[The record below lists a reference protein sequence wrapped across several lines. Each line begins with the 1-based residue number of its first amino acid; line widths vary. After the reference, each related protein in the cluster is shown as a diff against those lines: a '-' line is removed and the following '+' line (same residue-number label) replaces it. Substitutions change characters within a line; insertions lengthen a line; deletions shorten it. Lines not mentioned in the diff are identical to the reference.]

1 MDALGRLY
9 RSLVWRSYHR
19 WPLVASELRRWWLRV
34 RHPHVDFRFEGPVYL
49 GPGFSLHA
57 PDPCTF
63 AVGPGVEFRRGF
75 RCELSQGAEFRVGAG
90 SVFAYNTIVQC
101 STTIAVGARCAFGQ
115 AAMLVDGSHRFRD
128 LDRPM
133 LAQGYDFRPLCIG
146 DDVMVSAKCTVIADL
161 GDRAFVA
168 ANSVVTQPV
177 PAFCL
182 AAGVPATIRDYFGPP
197 GGEPDELVA
206 AAP

>member
-1 MDALGRLY
+1 MIGLAIALT
-9 RSLVWRSYHR
+9 V
-19 WPLVASELRRWWLRV
+19 VAAAAPAGTISPRPAPPSAGAFPILELRQYTLHDGKRDTLI
-34 RHPHVDFRFEGPVYL
+34 DLFEREFIEPQEVL
-49 GPGFSLHA
+49 GMKVIG
-57 PDPCTF
+57 T
-63 AVGPGVEFRRGF
+63 
-75 RCELSQGAEFRVGAG
+75 
-90 SVFAYNTIVQC
+90 
-101 STTIAVGARCAFGQ
+101 
-115 AAMLVDGSHRFRD
+115 FRD

-133 LAQGYDFRPLCIG
+133 LAQGYDFRPLRIG

>member
-1 MDALGRLY
+1 MDALRRLY

-19 WPLVASELRRWWLRV
+19 WPLLASELRRWWLRCAAA
-34 RHPHVDFRFEGPVYL
+34 HVDFRFEGPVYL

-63 AVGPGVEFRRGF
+63 AVGPGSSSGAGSAASCLR
-75 RCELSQGAEFRVGAG
+75 GAEFGRRRQRVRL
-90 SVFAYNTIVQC
+90 QHDR
-101 STTIAVGARCAFGQ
+101 AVLDHDRGGRAFAFGQ

-133 LAQGYDFRPLCIG
+133 LAQGYDFRPLRIG

-168 ANSVVTQPV
+168 ANSAVTRPV

-182 AAGVPATIRDYFGPP
+182 AAGVPATVRDYFGPP
-197 GGEPDELVA
+197 GGEPDELAA